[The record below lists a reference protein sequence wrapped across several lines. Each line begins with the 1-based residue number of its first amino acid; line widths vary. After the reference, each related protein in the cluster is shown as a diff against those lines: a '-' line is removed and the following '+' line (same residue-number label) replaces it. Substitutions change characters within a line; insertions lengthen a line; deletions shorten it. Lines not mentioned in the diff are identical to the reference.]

1 MNNLLR
7 RSATPALACLVSH
20 NTYERYTKQQK
31 QNQSSAIAAN
41 RYGTQTT
48 SCSVAQCEAMTKKP
62 VESLIVAKDVPL
74 SNDIGVNSDDNST
87 SKQSYQQEK
96 NEIPG
101 KEEKDEQEPFFHDLF
116 PLRQLSKT
124 IVDYPL
130 WDENWD
136 GRDTK
141 VDKETYRF
149 IRKNG
154 VTRHIILIRHGQY
167 DETHKVIC
175 LDMVFF
181 AWRYTNNHNDLTH

>member
-1 MNNLLR
+1 M
-7 RSATPALACLVSH
+7 
-20 NTYERYTKQQK
+20 
-31 QNQSSAIAAN
+31 
-41 RYGTQTT
+41 
-48 SCSVAQCEAMTKKP
+48 
-62 VESLIVAKDVPL
+62 
-74 SNDIGVNSDDNST
+74 
-87 SKQSYQQEK
+87 
-96 NEIPG
+96 
-101 KEEKDEQEPFFHDLF
+101 F

-124 IVDYPL
+124 IVEYPL